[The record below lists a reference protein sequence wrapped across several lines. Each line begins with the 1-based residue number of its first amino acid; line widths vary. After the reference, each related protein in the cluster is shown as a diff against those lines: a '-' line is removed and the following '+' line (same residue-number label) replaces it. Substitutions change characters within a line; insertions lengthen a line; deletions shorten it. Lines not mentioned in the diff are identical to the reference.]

1 MRLIAVLSLMGALA
15 GCASLTDEECRV
27 ADWYQIGVSDGAE
40 GRGTDRI
47 EAHRRA
53 CSDVGI
59 APNAERWLE
68 GRTRGLR
75 LYCTPEKA
83 YRVARGGGSLRS
95 GCTAAEVQRLM
106 PAYEWGQLYWD
117 YEVEID
123 DTRSDIS
130 EINHHISLASA
141 NNDTGILGRL
151 YAERA
156 RLISRLNL
164 LELRQNRYAI
174 WP

>member
-1 MRLIAVLSLMGALA
+1 MRLIAVLSLMGVLS

-83 YRVARGGGSLRS
+83 YRVARGGGSLSS
-95 GCTAAEVQRLM
+95 GCTATEVQRLM
-106 PAYEWGQLYWD
+106 PAYEWGQRYWD

-123 DTRSDIS
+123 DIESDIS
-130 EINHHISLASA
+130 EVNNQIGFASV
-141 NNDTGILGRL
+141 NDNAGMVARL

-156 RLISRLNL
+156 RLTSRLHL
-164 LELRQNRYAI
+164 LELRQNRYAT